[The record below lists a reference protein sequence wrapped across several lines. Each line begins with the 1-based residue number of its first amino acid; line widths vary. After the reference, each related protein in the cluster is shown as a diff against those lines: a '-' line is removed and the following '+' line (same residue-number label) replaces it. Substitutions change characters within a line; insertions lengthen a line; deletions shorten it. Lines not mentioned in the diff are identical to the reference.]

1 MSATRVIVIGAGGGG
16 VAAMRRVLSALPD
29 DFNAAIV
36 LLIHSAPDEPDPLP
50 QLVQRE
56 GRFHVSS
63 AIHGS
68 VLAPGN
74 LYLVPRGCHAQ
85 IRGAGVLEV
94 TGPKRL
100 RTARPAIDLLFKS
113 AAAVYGP
120 LSIGL
125 VLTGHGD
132 DGTDGLRAIGA
143 ARGLSLV
150 QSLAD
155 SEFPGMPGSALIG
168 DHPSKCLLIQEIAPA
183 LVTAA
188 SLIHS

>member
-1 MSATRVIVIGAGGGG
+1 MASTRVIVIGAGGGG
-16 VAAMRRVLSALPD
+16 VAAMRRILSALPD
-29 DFNAAIV
+29 DFDAAIV
-36 LLIHSAPDEPDPLP
+36 LLIHSAPEDPDPLP

-63 AIHGS
+63 ARDGT

-74 LYLVPRGCHAQ
+74 VYVVPRGCHAQ
-85 IRGAGVLEV
+85 IRDAGVLEI

-100 RTARPAIDLLFKS
+100 RTARPAVDLLFKS

-120 LSIGL
+120 SSIAL
-125 VLTGHGD
+125 VLTGHGN

-168 DHPSKCLLIQEIAPA
+168 DHPSQCLLIQEIAPA
-183 LVTAA
+183 LVMA
-188 SLIHS
+188 SSRMPR

>member
-1 MSATRVIVIGAGGGG
+1 MVATCVIVIGAGSGG
-16 VAAMRRVLSALPD
+16 VAAMRRILSALPA
-29 DFNAAIV
+29 DFQAAMV
-36 LLIHSAPDEPDPLP
+36 LLIHSATEEPDPLP

-56 GRFHVSS
+56 GRFRVRS
-63 AIHGS
+63 AVDGT
-68 VLAPGN
+68 VLEPGN
-74 LYLVPRGCHAQ
+74 VYLVPRGCHAQ
-85 IRGAGVLEV
+85 IDDAGVLEI

-100 RTARPAIDLLFKS
+100 RTARPAVDLLFKS
-113 AAAVYGP
+113 AAAAYGSR
-120 LSIGL
+120 SIAL

-168 DHPSKCLLIQEIAPA
+168 DHPSQCLLIQEIAPA
-183 LVTAA
+183 LVLAI
-188 SLIHS
+188 SRVPR